1 VTVSL
6 SADSGEVVWYLAQR
20 DSASVDARPSI
31 SRETALAVAAVL
43 VDRTERWDSRA
54 PSSVRLQ
61 IIYSPENRQQL
72 VWAITFPSMTDPEVF
87 NRPSLRVLVDAH
99 TGEIASNAG

>member
-1 VTVSL
+1 M
-6 SADSGEVVWYLAQR
+6 
-20 DSASVDARPSI
+20 DARPSI
-31 SRETALAVAAVL
+31 SRETALAAAAVL

-61 IIYSPENRQQL
+61 IIYNQENRQQL
-72 VWAITFPSMTDPEVF
+72 VWAITFPSKTDPEVT